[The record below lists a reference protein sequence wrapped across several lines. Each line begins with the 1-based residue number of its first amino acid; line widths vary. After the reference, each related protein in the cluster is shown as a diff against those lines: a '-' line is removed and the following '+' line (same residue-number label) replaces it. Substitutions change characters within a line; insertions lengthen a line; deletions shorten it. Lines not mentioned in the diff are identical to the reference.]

1 MIEYITLRKNLE
13 RGEQIRMK
21 FDAKKKHLSM
31 SRLIRKLLTRYIV
44 IFLIMGSFSLILV
57 ASASGKSNAAENSN
71 AGDNSKD
78 NAADT
83 SNAGGNSNTAENSN
97 AGDKDDSDF
106 WDWLSHVYND
116 DDIKINESDNPSNEP
131 NKKENKVT
139 PKNSEETGIHYIE
152 FNAATNLK
160 KVKVNII
167 KLISEQ
173 KEIACKPF
181 SKLLFSF
188 QFFFTLPSL
197 IV

>member
-1 MIEYITLRKNLE
+1 VIEYITLRKNLE

-31 SRLIRKLLTRYIV
+31 SRLIRKLLTSYIV
-44 IFLIMGSFSLILV
+44 TFLLMASFSLILV
-57 ASASGKSNAAENSN
+57 ANASG
-71 AGDNSKD
+71 NSKD

-83 SNAGGNSNTAENSN
+83 SNAGGNSNAAENSN

-116 DDIKINESDNPSNEP
+116 DNIKINESDNPSNEP